1 MNRRDFLK
9 GLFGTAAVAAIGVSA
24 ELEEAFTQDWQAAL
38 MPIWMDY
45 YNNVLI
51 YGVGAITYTNAFP
64 YIRSIPPQEIYLI
77 PELHRST
84 GDF

>member
-24 ELEEAFTQDWQAAL
+24 GLEEAFTQDWQAAL
-38 MPIWMDY
+38 MPIWADY
-45 YNNVLI
+45 YSNVLI
-51 YGVGAITYTNAFP
+51 YGVGVIKTTDEFP
-64 YIRSIPPQEIYLI
+64 FIRSIPPQEIYLI
-77 PELHRST
+77 PELYRST